1 MKPVKKTEGNKLI
14 AIIGD
19 EVHFCWLKDTVTGFL
34 LTGIGERNV
43 KGETNYFVVDEK
55 ARKEDVE
62 AAFKRFLK
70 DSNISVILITQDAS
84 EKFVKTLINER

>member
-1 MKPVKKTEGNKLI
+1 MTKYFLN
-14 AIIGD
+14 D
-19 EVHFCWLKDTVTGFL
+19 FQDTVTGFL

-43 KGETNYFVVDEK
+43 KGETNYLVVDEK
-55 ARKEDVE
+55 SRKEDVE

-84 EKFVKTLINER
+84 EKYVKTLITER

>member
-1 MKPVKKTEGNKLI
+1 M
-14 AIIGD
+14 
-19 EVHFCWLKDTVTGFL
+19 

-43 KGETNYFVVDEK
+43 KGETNYLVVDEK

>member
-1 MKPVKKTEGNKLI
+1 MLSLETKYIFT
-14 AIIGD
+14 
-19 EVHFCWLKDTVTGFL
+19 HSKDTVTGFL

-43 KGETNYFVVDEK
+43 KGETNYLVVDEK

-84 EKFVKTLINER
+84 EKYVKALITER

>member
-1 MKPVKKTEGNKLI
+1 
-14 AIIGD
+14 
-19 EVHFCWLKDTVTGFL
+19 
-34 LTGIGERNV
+34 
-43 KGETNYFVVDEK
+43 
-55 ARKEDVE
+55 VE